1 MTEGERKVLD
11 FVRDRIEATG
21 LAPTVQEIQ
30 QHLGLRSKSAVFQR
44 ISGLVRQGLLE
55 RQRSRSRGLAL
66 PGVPDLAMVSTT
78 AIYAELSR
86 RGECPSEPALGHL
99 DLEKQ

>member
-1 MTEGERKVLD
+1 MTGGERKVLD

-66 PGVPDLAMVSTT
+66 PGVPDLAMVSTA
-78 AIYAELSR
+78 AILHELHR
-86 RGECPSEPALGHL
+86 RGRTGERPDAEALDG
-99 DLEKQ
+99 